1 MTPVAKLSLKFC
13 TMLSAVAVPR
23 AMPSTKRKFP
33 YSHEKPVRAYPLN
46 SFSLNIGQQDAHF
59 YAQSGKMT
67 LKVGTSVIA
76 LGDLQERIS
85 TMSSGPA
92 ATNTE

>member
-1 MTPVAKLSLKFC
+1 MRAYWYLLLEDRF
-13 TMLSAVAVPR
+13 SAVAVPR

-59 YAQSGKMT
+59 
-67 LKVGTSVIA
+67 
-76 LGDLQERIS
+76 
-85 TMSSGPA
+85 
-92 ATNTE
+92 